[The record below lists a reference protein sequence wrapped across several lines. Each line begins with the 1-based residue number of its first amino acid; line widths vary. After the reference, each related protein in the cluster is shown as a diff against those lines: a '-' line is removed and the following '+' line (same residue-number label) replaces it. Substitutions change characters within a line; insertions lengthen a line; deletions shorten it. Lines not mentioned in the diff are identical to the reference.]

1 MIKTRN
7 GRDRGLSVTS
17 KTSARG
23 VETRYWGPMQ
33 GEIFRYRVEFCNAI
47 QNTSG
52 VEYFHTLHQID
63 QYISTCLGEGFSVMI
78 ETA

>member
-7 GRDRGLSVTS
+7 GRDRGITVTS
-17 KTSARG
+17 KTNASG

-52 VEYFHTLHQID
+52 VEYFHTLQEINL
-63 QYISTCLGEGFSVMI
+63 YIETCLGEGFSVMI